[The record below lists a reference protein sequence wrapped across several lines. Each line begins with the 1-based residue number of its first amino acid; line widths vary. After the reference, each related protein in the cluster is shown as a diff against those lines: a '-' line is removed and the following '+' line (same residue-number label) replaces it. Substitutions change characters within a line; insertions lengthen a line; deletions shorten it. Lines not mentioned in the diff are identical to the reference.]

1 MQHQYG
7 FFDNPATWVAA
18 AFFVFI
24 ILFGSKIWAAL
35 TGLLDQ
41 RADQV
46 RAELAEAQRLRSEAE
61 AMLRDANSRRQQALV
76 DAQRLVEGARTE
88 AARLA
93 TAAAAEAEASAQRR
107 EKMAMDRIA
116 AAEKAAVDQVRMI
129 AAEIATTAAERVI
142 RDTLTPA
149 ADGALVDRAIAG
161 LPTALAPRRAA

>member
-46 RAELAEAQRLRSEAE
+46 RAELAEAQ
-61 AMLRDANSRRQQALV
+61 QI
-76 DAQRLVEGARTE
+76 G
-88 AARLA
+88 
-93 TAAAAEAEASAQRR
+93 
-107 EKMAMDRIA
+107 
-116 AAEKAAVDQVRMI
+116 
-129 AAEIATTAAERVI
+129 
-142 RDTLTPA
+142 
-149 ADGALVDRAIAG
+149 RAHV
-161 LPTALAPRRAA
+161 